1 MKTAAAGVAAPL
13 LALQTSGVAAGG
25 AQTKAKTQ
33 KLDIQTLSTHADRV
47 TGGEV
52 LIAIAMPAGSAAS
65 APPPEVRLNGR
76 DVSSAFRVQDRRSS
90 TGSRP
95 NGVRPRPSTAAGRNT
110 TAARRYLSASGRHSA
125 AIL

>member
-1 MKTAAAGVAAPL
+1 MKTAVLPFTAVLPVI
-13 LALQTSGVAAGG
+13 QTSRGGG
-25 AQTKAKTQ
+25 AQAGARAFQASGNKAQ

-76 DVSSAFRVQDRRSS
+76 DVSSAFRVQDRWSS

-110 TAARRYLSASGRHSA
+110 TAARYLS
-125 AIL
+125 